1 MTDIILST
9 IIVYKPFSQNNVC
22 LVLLLLFCCF
32 WPEIDSTE
40 FVHSSQLVAYS
51 CQKAQTVS
59 RTSLGLLTQ
68 PCRLWSASWV
78 FSAIRSFPRLWLVS
92 SAELSWYLV
101 TWGYS
106 KTRYI
111 MITFNRAVVSSFHN
125 FCFVVSFY
133 LLCQ

>member
-1 MTDIILST
+1 MIDIMLPT

-22 LVLLLLFCCF
+22 LVLLLLFCYF

-51 CQKAQTVS
+51 CEKAQTVS

-68 PCRLWSASWV
+68 PRHLWSASWV
-78 FSAIRSFPRLWLVS
+78 FSAIRSFPRLWLVPS
-92 SAELSWYLV
+92 VELSWYLV
-101 TWGYS
+101 TWGNN

-111 MITFNRAVVSSFHN
+111 IITFNRAVVPSFHN
-125 FCFVVSFY
+125 FCFVVPFN
-133 LLCQ
+133 LLCR